1 MADEQSHGVK
11 LGNSKIAN
19 YNSSR
24 IVLPFF
30 QGESDPIPLD
40 VHCTHEQQILSRN
53 MAFGHATF
61 VIRGSGKAVV
71 TRTGINTIMGETA
84 DLTAANA
91 KADTLITR

>member
-1 MADEQSHGVK
+1 
-11 LGNSKIAN
+11 
-19 YNSSR
+19 
-24 IVLPFF
+24 
-30 QGESDPIPLD
+30 
-40 VHCTHEQQILSRN
+40 

>member
-1 MADEQSHGVK
+1 MYALFYYV
-11 LGNSKIAN
+11 
-19 YNSSR
+19 R
-24 IVLPFF
+24 FLPFF

-91 KADTLITR
+91 KADTLITRYCRLLGGKY